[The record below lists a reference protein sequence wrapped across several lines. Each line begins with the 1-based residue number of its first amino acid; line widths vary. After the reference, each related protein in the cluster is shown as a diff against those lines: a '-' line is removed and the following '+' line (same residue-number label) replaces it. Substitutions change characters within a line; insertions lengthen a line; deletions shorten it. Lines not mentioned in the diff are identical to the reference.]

1 MPFIIKCAN
10 CGYLFYYGLSIE
22 SLETILKPLNKC
34 PQCGKKIEKDPSK
47 IKTIIEAYREG

>member
-1 MPFIIKCAN
+1 MPFIVKCAG

-34 PQCGKKIEKDPSK
+34 PHCGKKMEEDPSK
-47 IKTIIEAYREG
+47 IKTIIDASGEA